1 MRRRTRAPAGAP
13 EAVAGARS
21 DVRAGKGTRGTVA
34 QSGRPCQRREQR
46 GNNSGAAARPL
57 GPLPPPLPFA
67 AAAMSTASAAAPD
80 AVAAP
85 AAHRADRMTADYLRA
100 TRVAVFGS
108 TLLPLLTTLC
118 SRWLLGN
125 PAPRISVAE
134 LVVHVL
140 LIATVNLAVGYGLR
154 RAAAVLDQWSRDQ
167 AAFLGALSVRRLDL
181 AIASAAALSLFLELA
196 VIRWQGSVFELF
208 ALYKNLGL
216 LACFAGLGLGY
227 ALAGR
232 DRLPLVATIPLL
244 GWQMLLLLTLRH
256 GFPGPV
262 LDTNGYSWRVQSL
275 LATPFPEQRN
285 IGFAVAQRG
294 GQFVAAYAFLSVLF
308 VLSALAFLPVG
319 QLCGRL
325 MARRPPL
332 RAYALNLLGS
342 LAGVGALLL
351 ASALWTPPL
360 VWFAPLFAL
369 LLAFQAFHR
378 RVVLTGAVAALLA
391 AVVLAW
397 PVSFQWERIYSPYQ
411 VIEHGPGERGLTV
424 VRAAGHYYQKVH
436 DLSAAAQARS
446 EEARRVG
453 FYYEMP
459 YRVHGA
465 PRQVAVLGAGT
476 GNDVAAALRSGAEHV
491 DAVEIDP
498 VILRLGLLYHPED
511 PYEDP
516 RVREIVNDARTWLRT
531 TPDTYDLIVY
541 GLLDSHTL
549 LSHASSVRL
558 ESFVY
563 TVEGLREARAR
574 LKDDGLLSLSF
585 SVVSKEIGRKIYLMM
600 TQAFDGQAPICL
612 RGAYDGSVIFLQR
625 KHGGLSLPATLAL
638 DRRQGFWVMER
649 FEDPGLRADV
659 STDDWPFL
667 YMAERVYP
675 RSYIVMG
682 LLVLALSVL
691 LTVNFVSERP
701 ATSHAVFFFLG
712 AGFMLVETKAITELG
727 LTFGNTWH
735 VIGISI
741 AGILAMA
748 FLATVA
754 VLRFHPRGVAVPF
767 VLLLASLALGFWVSR
782 AGGFAPTAPGRT
794 AAVALLSLPI
804 FFSGILFARFL
815 DAGASIAGAMA
826 VNLMGAMVG
835 GLLEYNAMY
844 FGFRF
849 LYGLAAA
856 LYACAFL
863 LAGRARARPQ

>member
-1 MRRRTRAPAGAP
+1 MSTLSTTPP
-13 EAVAGARS
+13 EA
-21 DVRAGKGTRGTVA
+21 
-34 QSGRPCQRREQR
+34 
-46 GNNSGAAARPL
+46 AALSAPHP
-57 GPLPPPLPFA
+57 GP
-67 AAAMSTASAAAPD
+67 
-80 AVAAP
+80 
-85 AAHRADRMTADYLRA
+85 DRMTGDFLRA
-100 TRVAVFGS
+100 TRLAVFGS
-108 TLLPLLTTLC
+108 TLLPLITTLC
-118 SRWLLGN
+118 SAWLLPSPEHRVGVTE
-125 PAPRISVAE
+125 I
-134 LVVHVL
+134 LVHL
-140 LIATVNLAVGYGLR
+140 LIVLGVNLAVTVGLAR
-154 RAAAVLDQWSRDQ
+154 GGGALDEWARAQAAALDGLPVGR
-167 AAFLGALSVRRLDL
+167 VDL
-181 AIASAAALSLFLELA
+181 AIAAAAGLSLFLELA

-232 DRLPLVATIPLL
+232 DRLPLYATVPLL
-244 GWQMLLLLTLRH
+244 AWQMLVLIALRH
-256 GFPGPV
+256 ALPGPPIE
-262 LDTNGYSWRVQSL
+262 TNGYSWRVQSL

-285 IGFAVAQRG
+285 IGFATAQSAA
-294 GQFVAAYAFLSVLF
+294 QFTAAYAFLAVLF

-325 MARRPPL
+325 MARRERL

-342 LAGVGALLL
+342 LFGVVLLL
-351 ASALWTPPL
+351 AVSALWTPPL

-369 LLAFQAFHR
+369 LLVFQAFDR
-378 RVVLTGAVAALLA
+378 RVLVAGGTLALAA

-424 VRAAGHYYQKVH
+424 IRAAGHYYQKVH
-436 DLSAAAQARS
+436 DLSAQAQAGS
-446 EEARRVG
+446 EERRRIG

-459 YRVHGA
+459 YRVHGR
-465 PRQVAVLGAGT
+465 PGQVAILGAGT
-476 GNDVAAALRSGAEHV
+476 GNDVAAALRAGSEHV
-491 DAVEIDP
+491 DAIEIDP
-498 VILRLGLLYHPED
+498 VILRLGTLYHPER
-511 PYEDP
+511 PYDDP
-516 RVREIVNDARTWLRT
+516 RVRAIVNDARTYLRT
-531 TPDTYDLIVY
+531 TPETYDLIVY

-585 SVVSKEIGRKIYLMM
+585 AVVSKEIGRKIYLMM
-600 TQAFDGQAPICL
+600 TEAFDGRPPLCL

-625 KHGGLSLPATLAL
+625 KNGGVTVPSSVTL
-638 DRRQGFWVMER
+638 DRRQGFWPMER
-649 FEDPGLRADV
+649 FADPEVRADV

-675 RSYIVMG
+675 RSYLFMG
-682 LLVLALSVL
+682 LVVIALSAL
-691 LTVNFVSERP
+691 LTANFTRERP
-701 ATSHAVFFFLG
+701 AFSHAVFFFLG

-748 FLATVA
+748 FLATAA
-754 VLRFHPRGVAVPF
+754 VSRWRLRNVTLPF
-767 VLLLASLALGFWVSR
+767 VLLLSSLALGWWVSR
-782 AGGFAPTAPGRT
+782 AGGFPPTAGGKL
-794 AAVALLSLPI
+794 AAVGLLSLPI

-815 DAGASIAGAMA
+815 DTGVSIGGTMA
-826 VNLMGAMVG
+826 VNLLGAMVG
-835 GLLEYNAMY
+835 GLLEYNSMY

-849 LYGLAAA
+849 LYGLAGA

-863 LAGRARARPQ
+863 LAWRAPARDGAR